1 MEKSSFKTLLV
12 VAVLLVVGWLLY
24 KRYGRSSLLIGG
36 ARVPAPLTPKGT
48 VPSPGVAL
56 KVNPLGARPT
66 AVPLGGAPPPPKK
79 LDTPIVMTAPAV
91 AAANVANALV
101 ANPTVPKNQV
111 VGSVFYD
118 PNASLVPLRLST
130 PPPVRVF

>member
-1 MEKSSFKTLLV
+1 MEPRSSFKTLLV

-36 ARVPAPLTPKGT
+36 ARVPAPLTPRGN

-56 KVNPLGARPT
+56 AINPLGARPT

-79 LDTPIVMTAPAV
+79 LNTAIVMTAPAV
-91 AAANVANALV
+91 AAANVRNAL
-101 ANPTVPKNQV
+101 ASKPTVPASQV
-111 VGSVFYD
+111 IGSNSYK
-118 PNASLVPLRLST
+118 PARA
-130 PPPVRVF
+130 